1 MMVRDLTDFMD
12 QVHSQFKPEE
22 QELISR
28 AAQCAENLHQGQ
40 TRASGEPYFI
50 HPLQVAA
57 ILLEMHMDATTL
69 AAALLHD
76 TLEDTT
82 LTREELRTRFG
93 AEVESLVF
101 GVTKI
106 DIANAQ
112 NKSTAET
119 ETIRK
124 MLFAMITDIRVILI
138 KLADKLHNM
147 RTLQF
152 KTPERQK
159 AIAQDTLDL
168 YAPLAARL
176 GISGMKDELEDLSL
190 KFLQPD
196 VYQQIKAYVA
206 QKKNERAQYLTRVS
220 DAIHQAAKA
229 ENIDIGVESRAK
241 HFYSIYQKMKER
253 NKKLEEIYDML
264 GIRVMCESLHEC
276 YILLGLVHRLWMPIE
291 GRFKDYIAMPKANRY
306 QSLHTTVMCYDGKLI
321 EIQIRTRDMD
331 ETAEFGVA
339 AHWLYKQKTSG
350 GVAPETSDLSIIN
363 RLRDLNAESLAT
375 SDFLEEIKR
384 EILRDSI
391 YVFTPQGDVIQMAK
405 GATAIDFAYHIHT
418 EIGNHAA
425 AAKADGVI
433 IPLKAPLK
441 NTQVIE
447 VITSPHA
454 RPHVDWL
461 RYVKSARTRHKIR
474 AWLNKHDDN
483 LFIDRNIVA
492 RKPKEMPPTER
503 ITRHKSQPAGDFI
516 EGQAGPPRAEQ
527 VAKRQAIR
535 VGEERNM
542 MIHFANCCTPVTGDD
557 IIGYVSRGRG
567 IIIHRR
573 DCNNI
578 LHIPDLSERSIEV
591 EWESVSPRIKRII
604 SIDAH
609 KNSGLFGQ
617 IEAAIK
623 RHHGHL
629 ASGKLEDNNNGH
641 LEGRFIIDLPRR
653 EDFKKVLKDLR
664 QIKSVVQLNDITDTG
679 TEAELS

>member
-1 MMVRDLTDFMD
+1 MMVQDLTAFME
-12 QVHSQFKPEE
+12 QVRALYKPED
-22 QELISR
+22 QDLVLR
-28 AAQCAENLHQGQ
+28 AVDCAQNLHKGQ
-40 TRASGEPYFI
+40 LRASGEPYFI
-50 HPLQVAA
+50 HPLNVAA
-57 ILLEMHMDATTL
+57 ILLDMQMDATTL

-82 LTREELRTRFG
+82 LTRDELRFRFG
-93 AEVESLVF
+93 AEVEALVF

-106 DIANAQ
+106 DIANSA

-152 KTPERQK
+152 KTPDRQK
-159 AIAQDTLDL
+159 AIAQDCLDI

-190 KFLQPD
+190 KFLQPE

-206 QKKNERAQYLTRVS
+206 QKKDERALYLERVS
-220 DAIHQAAKA
+220 TAIKQAAQA
-229 ENIDIGVESRAK
+229 EKLGIAVESRAK

-253 NKKLEEIYDML
+253 NKKLEEIYDLL
-264 GIRVMCESLHEC
+264 GVRVLCDSMHEC

-321 EIQIRTRDMD
+321 EIQIRTRQMD
-331 ETAEFGVA
+331 DTAEYGVA
-339 AHWLYKQKTSG
+339 AHWLYKQRTNN
-350 GVAPETSDLSIIN
+350 GVPETTDLTIIN
-363 RLRDLNAESLAT
+363 KLRDLNAESIAT
-375 SDFLEEIKR
+375 GDFLEEIKR
-384 EILRDSI
+384 ELLRDSI
-391 YVFTPQGDVIQMAK
+391 YVFTPQGDVIQMTK
-405 GATAIDFAYHIHT
+405 GSTAIDFAYHIHT
-418 EIGNHAA
+418 EVGNHAA

-447 VITSPHA
+447 IITSPQA

-461 RYVKSARTRHKIR
+461 RYVKTGKTRHKIR
-474 AWLNKHDDN
+474 AWLNKHDES
-483 LFIDRNIVA
+483 LIIDRNIVA
-492 RKPKEMPPTER
+492 RKPKELPVPPPVRAKPIVPPEDGSLPGQP
-503 ITRHKSQPAGDFI
+503 TRLELAQ
-516 EGQAGPPRAEQ
+516 
-527 VAKRQAIR
+527 KRQPIK
-535 VGEERNM
+535 VGDERNM

-573 DCNNI
+573 DCSNI
-578 LHIPDLSERSIEV
+578 LHIPEVNERSIEV
-591 EWESVSPRIKRII
+591 EWESVSPRIKRIV
-604 SIDAH
+604 SINANKTSD
-609 KNSGLFGQ
+609 LFGD
-617 IEAAIK
+617 IEAAIR
-623 RHHGHL
+623 RHKGNL
-629 ASGKLEDNNNGH
+629 VSGKLEDNHNGH
-641 LEGRFIIDLPRR
+641 LEGRFILDLPRR

-664 QIKSVVQLNDITDTG
+664 QIKAVISLSDITETAS
-679 TEAELS
+679 EAELS